1 MDGFLPKCRFA
12 ASRRVPTLTP
22 SSNLDDHF
30 RSLPDADLSRTVA
43 ESGHP
48 DPSPDPA
55 PRLDDPVPE
64 AFARDFQQSTL
75 ARPIAPA
82 MLDGLVE
89 YAAAGHAM
97 HWEEPQRFARDLS
110 RFIVS
115 LAVGAA
121 TV

>member
-12 ASRRVPTLTP
+12 ASRRVPTLTL
-22 SSNLDDHF
+22 SSSLDDH
-30 RSLPDADLSRTVA
+30 LPEPSDADPLSNRCRI
-43 ESGHP
+43 GHP